1 MPVKSDKLGPGTL
14 SIGAT
19 GTAEQWAAQLTS
31 CSVEPSTDSEDPI
44 PVLSGEEV
52 DGDDTDTAELT
63 GTILQSYDAQSLLLW
78 SHENK
83 GLTLPFTFVPN
94 NDGDLQVTG
103 FVKVRRLR
111 IGGDVKTRNTSD
123 FTFPIVGDYDLGLIA

>member
-19 GTAEQWAAQLTS
+19 GTEEQWAAQLTA
-31 CSVEPSTDSEDPI
+31 CSVEPSTDTEDSI
-44 PVLSGEEV
+44 PVLSGEEI
-52 DGDDTDTAELT
+52 GGEDTDSAELS

-78 SHENK
+78 AHTHK
-83 GLTLPFTFVPN
+83 GQELPFTFTPN
-94 NDGDLQVTG
+94 NDGALQVTG
-103 FVKVRRLR
+103 IVKVRRVR

-123 FTFPIVGDYDLGLIA
+123 FTFPIVGDYDLELIP

>member
-14 SIGAT
+14 TIGET
-19 GTAEQWAAQLTS
+19 GTETQFASQLRS
-31 CSVEPSTDSEDPI
+31 CAIEPSTDTEDPI
-44 PVLSGEEV
+44 DVLSGEQV

-78 SHENK
+78 AHEHK
-83 GLTLPFTFVPN
+83 GETLPFTFIPN
-94 NDGDLQVTG
+94 NDGALQVTG
-103 FVKVRRLR
+103 SVKIRRIR

-123 FTFPIVGDYDLGLIA
+123 FTFPIVGDYDLGLAV

>member
-19 GTAEQWAAQLTS
+19 GTEEQFAAQLTA
-31 CSVEPSTDSEDPI
+31 CSVEPSTDTEDPI
-44 PVLSGEEV
+44 PTLSGEEV
-52 DGDDTDTAELT
+52 EGDDTDTAELT

-78 SHENK
+78 AQTHRGE
-83 GLTLPFTFVPN
+83 TLDFTFVPN
-94 NDGDLQVTG
+94 NEGALQVTG
-103 FVKVRRLR
+103 QVKVRRLR

-123 FTFPIVGDYDLGLIA
+123 FTFPIVGDYELEPIL